1 MRRSDRNAV
10 THQPQTA
17 VLRCGMCRWSGEP
30 GAVGGVDCLEAAA
43 DYPNVVSVRD
53 SKTGRLVLALP
64 ASAWMAFA
72 TRGAGL

>member
-1 MRRSDRNAV
+1 
-10 THQPQTA
+10 
-17 VLRCGMCRWSGEP
+17 MCRWSGEP